1 MGLREV
7 HQGKKHQQA
16 RIEKGDVVLVEDK
29 KKMGTVENSCRIR
42 NYHWQG
48 WIHSWS

>member
-16 RIEKGDVVLVEDK
+16 RIEKGDVVLVEDENK
-29 KKMGTVENSCRIR
+29 KWGLWKTAVV
-42 NYHWQG
+42 
-48 WIHSWS
+48 